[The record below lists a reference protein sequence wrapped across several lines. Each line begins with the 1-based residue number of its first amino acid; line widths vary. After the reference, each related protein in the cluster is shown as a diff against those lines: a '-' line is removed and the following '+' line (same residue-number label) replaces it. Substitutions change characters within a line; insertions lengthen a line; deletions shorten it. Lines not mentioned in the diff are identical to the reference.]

1 LFDDYYKTI
10 FRPYYDPL
18 SMLALQKW
26 LKIINKNWEN
36 LGLNET
42 LEALRSYAR
51 YHMLYIVSMI
61 IANANGQEDKVPFPS
76 KTLQI
81 PEDVKN
87 QILQNAV
94 NYFNMAFEQ
103 AYDQAVSSN
112 KVFSPQNWLKK
123 KESIQ
128 LENFATKTVVTML
141 KSSSIKT
148 EFLNAL
154 KLQSENFDLRWTA
167 EGL

>member
-1 LFDDYYKTI
+1 
-10 FRPYYDPL
+10 
-18 SMLALQKW
+18 
-26 LKIINKNWEN
+26 
-36 LGLNET
+36 
-42 LEALRSYAR
+42 
-51 YHMLYIVSMI
+51 MI
-61 IANANGQEDKVPFPS
+61 IANANGQGDKVPFPS

-94 NYFNMAFEQ
+94 NCFNMASEQ

-112 KVFSPQNWLKK
+112 KVFGPQNWLKK
-123 KESIQ
+123 KGSIQ
-128 LENFATKTVVTML
+128 LENLATKTVVTML

-148 EFLNAL
+148 DFLNAL
-154 KLQSENFDLRWTA
+154 KLQPENFDLRWTA